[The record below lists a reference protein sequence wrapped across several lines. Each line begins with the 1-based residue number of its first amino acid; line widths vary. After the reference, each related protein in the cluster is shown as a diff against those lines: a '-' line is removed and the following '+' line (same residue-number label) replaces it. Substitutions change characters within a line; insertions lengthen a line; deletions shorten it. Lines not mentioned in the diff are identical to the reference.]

1 MPNQE
6 ELNNESDGDWC
17 YGHEE
22 NHIERYTMAG
32 GSAEWYN
39 YVVEYDEDG
48 DQVSVLIENK
58 NGWNLQ
64 KDMCLI
70 TDMETHNYLKLC
82 DCGYKSYYA
91 KPMIPEGWEPC
102 ISVRD

>member
-1 MPNQE
+1 MSNQE
-6 ELNNESDGDWC
+6 ELNNELDGDWC
-17 YGHEE
+17 YGLEE
-22 NHIERYTMAG
+22 NHIQRYTMAG
-32 GSAEWYN
+32 GSAGWWN

-70 TDMETHNYLKLC
+70 TDMETHNYLKMC
-82 DCGYKSYYA
+82 ACGQE
-91 KPMIPEGWEPC
+91 PEGWEPC
-102 ISVRD
+102 ISVRDQ